1 MFQETE
7 LSYISGNG
15 KPKNLLIFQEVNFRA
30 QKKKKKKFLHV
41 RNWNFLAPRLKNFLY
56 FSQKP
61 ENRKKNNKK
70 TNKQTNKKLFFITT
84 NLLLYPVLLSY
95 SFFSYRALNNAPHY
109 RYLTEFSICFTS

>member
-15 KPKNLLIFQEVNFRA
+15 KPKNLLIFQEVNFRVRKI
-30 QKKKKKKFLHV
+30 KKKNFLYV

-61 ENRKKNNKK
+61 ENRKKKQK
-70 TNKQTNKKLFFITT
+70 NKQTNKQEAI
-84 NLLLYPVLLSY
+84 LYNY
-95 SFFSYRALNNAPHY
+95 
-109 RYLTEFSICFTS
+109 

>member
-30 QKKKKKKFLHV
+30 QKKKKKNFLYV

-61 ENRKKNNKK
+61 ENRKKNQK
-70 TNKQTNKKLFFITT
+70 NKQTNKQEAI
-84 NLLLYPVLLSY
+84 LYNY
-95 SFFSYRALNNAPHY
+95 
-109 RYLTEFSICFTS
+109 